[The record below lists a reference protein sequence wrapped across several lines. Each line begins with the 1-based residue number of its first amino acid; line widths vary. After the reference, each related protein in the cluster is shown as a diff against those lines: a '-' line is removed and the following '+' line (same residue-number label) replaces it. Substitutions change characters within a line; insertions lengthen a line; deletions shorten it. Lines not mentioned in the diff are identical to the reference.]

1 MIIAKF
7 VRPDAA
13 MYQADIERAN
23 KLLVVGQEYVVESAY
38 VQSFCTDVYLEGFK
52 PPFNSCHFDFFKDGE
67 EIDIVAEFRY
77 TFDADNIW

>member
-7 VRPDAA
+7 MRPDAA
-13 MYQADIERAN
+13 MYKTDIERAK

-38 VQSFCTDVYLEGFK
+38 VDSWHTDVYLKGFK

-67 EIDIVAEFRY
+67 EIDIVNEFRY
-77 TFDADNIW
+77 TFEEDNW